1 MKMTAQTAQT
11 AQSSGLSLV
20 LGPVVDMLTGG
31 QLTTLAQRLL
41 ADPQS
46 LRRCADAV
54 LDIVS
59 ALNGPSDRIALA
71 RKAIDAVWSG
81 AAKETNV
88 NRLLVLDGCFSTTSD
103 GLKNLAEWLARV
115 ADLVQQAQRTYNAV
129 VKSGNAA
136 ATAQLSIPFGGQAIA
151 TVTSWLVV
159 GMVVKIVIQLITTL
173 SGMSDQLKTSSG
185 ATAEQTLQTASTMPT
200 GPAVSSTVDQ
210 SAVGT
215 GLGTT
220 TAPSGTTSGP
230 TNGATTSGT
239 GSAIGTGQTLT
250 PSVLTSGDWVARD
263 PATTSATSG
272 ATGAGTPSG
281 TAQTGGDTIVIKTTK
296 DGVEV
301 QLARPEHDVSLKVEA
316 VIDGKKVTQDIEFD
330 GDGDGKVGT

>member
-46 LRRCADAV
+46 LWQCADAV

-81 AAKETNV
+81 AAKQANV
-88 NRLLVLDGCFSTTSD
+88 DRLLVLDGCFSTTSD

-151 TVTSWLVV
+151 TFTSWLVV
-159 GMVVKIVIQLITTL
+159 GMVVKIIIQLITTL

-185 ATAEQTLQTASTMPT
+185 ATAEQALQTASTMPT
-200 GPAVSSTVDQ
+200 GPAAGDATPIASTMD
-210 SAVGT
+210 GT
-215 GLGTT
+215 P
-220 TAPSGTTSGP
+220 ATSGAS
-230 TNGATTSGT
+230 TSSGT
-239 GSAIGTGQTLT
+239 GSTIGTGQTLT

-263 PATTSATSG
+263 PATASSG
-272 ATGAGTPSG
+272 GTATGTAQSVA
-281 TAQTGGDTIVIKTTK
+281 AQTGGDTIVIKTTK